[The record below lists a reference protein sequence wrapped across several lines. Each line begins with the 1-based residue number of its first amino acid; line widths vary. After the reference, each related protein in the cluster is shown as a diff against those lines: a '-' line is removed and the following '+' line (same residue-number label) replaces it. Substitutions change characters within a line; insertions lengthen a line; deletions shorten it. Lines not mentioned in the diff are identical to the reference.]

1 MLLRNVA
8 AKSDRVGGPEPKE
21 PIGTVGNGDGWQI
34 VTNRKC
40 RRELLRN
47 LTAQIQKIADEYKQ
61 GAEDFD
67 ADLVSD
73 SDGKYSFLSQK
84 YQFSCHFFLSTTPIQ
99 CTYMFM
105 QIVLDSEVLPDIQLR
120 PRKEE
125 PPTEIPTEKSPETDS
140 EDEIIVVDEITPKDD
155 PGLAKPST
163 SGLIPPPP
171 SPQASNGDKIDV
183 QMTPSQQPGSQ

>member
-1 MLLRNVA
+1 M
-8 AKSDRVGGPEPKE
+8 
-21 PIGTVGNGDGWQI
+21 
-34 VTNRKC
+34 TNRKC

-47 LTAQIQKIADEYKQ
+47 LTAQMQKIADEYKQ
-61 GAEDFD
+61 EAEDFD

-73 SDGKYSFLSQK
+73 SDGKYCFLSQK
-84 YQFSCHFFLSTTPIQ
+84 YQFSCHFFIYTPIQ
-99 CTYMFM
+99 CTYIFM
-105 QIVLDSEVLPDIQLR
+105 QIVLDSEVLPDIQLG

-125 PPTEIPTEKSPETDS
+125 PPTEIPTVIPQTDS
-140 EDEIIVVDEITPKDD
+140 DDEITVVDEITPKDD

-183 QMTPSQQPGSQ
+183 QMTPSQKPGANDLLTQR

>member
-8 AKSDRVGGPEPKE
+8 AKSDRVGGLEPEE

-47 LTAQIQKIADEYKQ
+47 LTAQMQKIADEYKQ
-61 GAEDFD
+61 EAEDFD
-67 ADLVSD
+67 A
-73 SDGKYSFLSQK
+73 
-84 YQFSCHFFLSTTPIQ
+84 
-99 CTYMFM
+99 
-105 QIVLDSEVLPDIQLR
+105 VLDSEVLPDIQLG

-125 PPTEIPTEKSPETDS
+125 PPTEIPTVIPETDS
-140 EDEIIVVDEITPKDD
+140 EDEIIVVDEIPPKDD

-163 SGLIPPPP
+163 SGLIPTPP

-183 QMTPSQQPGSQ
+183 QMTPSQQPGANDLTQR